1 MYRRQF
7 LRDLPLAVV
16 GTASLPRL
24 LEIAANA
31 NSKSWVANTP
41 QEEVIAALADM
52 IIPKTSTPGALDA
65 GVPAFILQSLDEL
78 VSPKRK
84 EDFFRMLEQFSNNC
98 TAKYNQSFDKLSVSD
113 KKAHLTELMSRK
125 DSFFLE
131 IRRWTLTGY
140 FTSQEGMT
148 QSLYYKPMPG
158 KYEACIDVTPETKTE
173 ASYF

>member
-7 LRDLPLAVV
+7 LRDLPLAIVS
-16 GTASLPRL
+16 TASLPRL

-41 QEEVIAALADM
+41 QEEIIAALVDM

-65 GVPAFILQSLDEL
+65 GVPAFMLQSLDE
-78 VSPKRK
+78 VVPPKRK
-84 EDFFRMLEQFSNNC
+84 EDFFRMLEQFSSNC
-98 TAKYNQSFDKLSVSD
+98 ITKYGQPFNALSESD
-113 KKAHLTELMSRK
+113 KKVYLTELMLQK
-125 DSFFLE
+125 DPFFLE

-148 QSLYYKPMPG
+148 QSLHYKPMPG
-158 KYEACIDVTPETKTE
+158 KYEACIDVTPETKAE